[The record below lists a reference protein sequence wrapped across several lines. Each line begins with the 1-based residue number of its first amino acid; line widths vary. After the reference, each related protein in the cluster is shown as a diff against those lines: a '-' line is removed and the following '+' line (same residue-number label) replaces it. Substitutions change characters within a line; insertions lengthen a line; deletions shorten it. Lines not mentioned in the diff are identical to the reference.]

1 MTNIALI
8 GAGRMGRCHADR
20 IKKLDNAVIR
30 CVYDPKAETA
40 KDFAAKYDVSQIY
53 NSAFDLCHD
62 DSIDGVLVC
71 NFSDQHFQTISELIA
86 AGNKRIFCEKALV
99 RNLENGENLL
109 KMANISEAMIMVGH
123 HRRYDKGYIEVKRM
137 IDAEELGRIRMAK
150 VHYCHPG
157 YAREWEDFFANFGRS
172 GGVILDMMSH
182 LFDQLNWYFGE
193 AVSVSGNSVMFD
205 RSQPLPMD
213 YVSGTVTYKDNI
225 ICGIDGSWQ
234 RYGEGCDRIEV
245 YGDSGCVIYNCGAD
259 HVDIYRPNE
268 HTIRQVGK
276 SDAYADQME
285 AFKEMIEN
293 GTEPVN
299 SLQAGFA
306 SAHVAL
312 NMIDA
317 AKQHKTLSITGEK

>member
-1 MTNIALI
+1 
-8 GAGRMGRCHADR
+8 
-20 IKKLDNAVIR
+20 
-30 CVYDPKAETA
+30 
-40 KDFAAKYDVSQIY
+40 
-53 NSAFDLCHD
+53 
-62 DSIDGVLVC
+62 
-71 NFSDQHFQTISELIA
+71 
-86 AGNKRIFCEKALV
+86 
-99 RNLENGENLL
+99 
-109 KMANISEAMIMVGH
+109 
-123 HRRYDKGYIEVKRM
+123 
-137 IDAEELGRIRMAK
+137 MAK
-150 VHYCHPG
+150 VLYCHPG
-157 YAREWEDFFANFGRS
+157 YAREWKDFFANFERS

-234 RYGEGCDRIEV
+234 RYGQSSDRIEV
-245 YGDSGCVIYNCGAD
+245 YGDSGCVVYDCGAG

-276 SDAYADQME
+276 SDAYADQMR

-293 GTEPVN
+293 GTKPVN

-306 SAHVAL
+306 SARVAL
-312 NMIDA
+312 KMIDA
-317 AKQHKTLSITGEK
+317 AKQQKTLCITGEK